1 MTCRYGA
8 LVSIAVLAAGTPN
21 VARAQ
26 EPALAQAST
35 QPAQTAA
42 PATPVAQTPV
52 ERRVDVRVDKTR
64 MMPQGF
70 SVVLVLADIQAA
82 SGPDD
87 VPPAARKALADMKD
101 FLPYKSYKL
110 LDAAWMLCCGPG
122 SGEVTSRMKG
132 PEDQDYELRLSASQ
146 SREQQNLDSARVYVR
161 FSLRELNEAT
171 PDVAA
176 LAQALTA
183 EQQREVEKLR
193 DQIAQLEIALA
204 GLKAAQ
210 PVTPERR
217 DERKRLEAQI
227 DYLKQRLTT
236 QEGRSPRRSTR
247 SMMDTNFLMDVGE
260 TVVVGTS
267 RLKGGSKALIAM
279 LTAVPPRGE
288 RKEKN

>member
-8 LVSIAVLAAGTPN
+8 LVSIVMLAGTPGI
-21 VARAQ
+21 VRAHNSL
-26 EPALAQAST
+26 LAQAST
-35 QPAQTAA
+35 Q
-42 PATPVAQTPV
+42 TPRVASSQTPPA
-52 ERRVDVRVDKTR
+52 ERRGDRSR

-87 VPPAARKALADMKD
+87 VPTAARKALADMKD

-146 SREQQNLDSARVYVR
+146 SRESQNPDIFRVFVR
-161 FSLRELNEAT
+161 FTLRELNEAA
-171 PDVAA
+171 PDSALA

-183 EQQREVEKLR
+183 EQKSEVENLK
-193 DQIAQLEIALA
+193 DQIAQLETALA

-217 DERKRLEAQI
+217 DERRRLEAQI
-227 DYLKQRLTT
+227 DHLKQRLTSN
-236 QEGRSPRRSTR
+236 QEGRSTRRSMR
-247 SMMDTNFLMDVGE
+247 AMMDTNFTMDVGE

-288 RKEKN
+288 RKE

>member
-8 LVSIAVLAAGTPN
+8 LFSIVVLAAGNPN
-21 VARAQ
+21 VVRAQ
-26 EPALAQAST
+26 EPLLAQAST
-35 QPAQTAA
+35 QPVPPAA
-42 PATPVAQTPV
+42 PVAQTAPV
-52 ERRVDVRVDKTR
+52 ERRVDKSR

-87 VPPAARKALADMKD
+87 VPLAARKALADMKD

-122 SGEVTSRMKG
+122 ASEVTSRMKG
-132 PEDQDYELRLSASQ
+132 PEEQDYELRLSASQ
-146 SREQQNLDSARVYVR
+146 SRESQNPDTFRVFVR
-161 FSLRELNEAT
+161 FALRELNEGA
-171 PDVAA
+171 PDSPMA
-176 LAQALTA
+176 LEQAQVLKA
-183 EQQREVEKLR
+183 EQQREVEKLK

-217 DERKRLEAQI
+217 DERRRLEAQI
-227 DYLKQRLTT
+227 DHLKQRLTSN
-236 QEGRSPRRSTR
+236 QEGRSTRRSTR
-247 SMMDTNFLMDVGE
+247 PMMDTNFTMDVGE